1 MKIWQLLAKKRY
13 WPFLH
18 FVHATFQAF
27 SNILMYHSRLDL
39 IGFGHMSVRKKMKIF
54 WWFKG
59 IERNQLVARNGLK
72 SYFKNSPSRS
82 TIHFSRISY
91 TAWKCPDSGKYFPA
105 FGLNTDRY
113 VVSLRIQSECGKIL
127 TGKTPNK
134 DTLHFM
140 KWSSD

>member
-1 MKIWQLLAKKRY
+1 
-13 WPFLH
+13 
-18 FVHATFQAF
+18 
-27 SNILMYHSRLDL
+27 
-39 IGFGHMSVRKKMKIF
+39 MSVRKKMKIF

-59 IERNQLVARNGLK
+59 IERNQSVARNGLK

-134 DTLHFM
+134 DTFHFPNDIRLM
-140 KWSSD
+140 KFLRFHRNFETTLVKIIKRAQVEGVALIKI